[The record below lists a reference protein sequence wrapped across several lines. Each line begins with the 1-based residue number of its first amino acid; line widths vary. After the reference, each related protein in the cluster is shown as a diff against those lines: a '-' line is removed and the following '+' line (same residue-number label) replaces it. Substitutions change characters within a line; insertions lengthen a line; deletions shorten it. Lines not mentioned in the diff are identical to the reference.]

1 MKKNLGA
8 KSIRN
13 RYRSWILE
21 YFDGMKR
28 DGSFER
34 AMKYFGTWFLIYF
47 FIQVIG
53 GSRNGL
59 SDEDSLI
66 FFGAFV
72 GVPFLTYF
80 GGAFYFAWKDR
91 DKYRDEE
98 GFLRYRKN
106 DERVRRFK

>member
-1 MKKNLGA
+1 
-8 KSIRN
+8 
-13 RYRSWILE
+13 
-21 YFDGMKR
+21 MKR
-28 DGSFER
+28 DGSFKGGL
-34 AMKYFGTWFLIYF
+34 KYFGIWFLIYF
-47 FIQVIG
+47 FIQVTG

-80 GGAFYFAWKDR
+80 GGAFYLAWKDR